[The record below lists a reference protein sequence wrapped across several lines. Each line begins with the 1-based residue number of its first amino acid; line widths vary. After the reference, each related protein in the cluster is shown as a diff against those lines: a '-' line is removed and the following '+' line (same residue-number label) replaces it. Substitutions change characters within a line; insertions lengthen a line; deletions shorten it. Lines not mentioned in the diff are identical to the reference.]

1 MSDNVPEEDK
11 LAEEFR
17 NLGKNLFGVLQAAWD
32 HPERKRM
39 QAEIENG
46 LREFSNSI
54 QREADN
60 FSKSNTGE
68 KIKSDIGEFGKRIN
82 SGETQSR
89 IYEDIIS
96 ALKTANSELSKVIEK
111 IDQDKS
117 QSTAP
122 ASDETEKPG

>member
-1 MSDNVPEEDK
+1 MSENMPEEDK
-11 LAEEFR
+11 LGEEFR

-46 LREFSNSI
+46 LREFSNSL
-54 QREADN
+54 QREADS
-60 FSKSNTGE
+60 FSRSTTGE
-68 KIKSDIGEFGKRIN
+68 KIKSDIGEIGKRIN

-117 QSTAP
+117 QSSPP
-122 ASDETEKPG
+122 ASDEPEKPG